1 MYVATVLGC
10 REYLGFDASPNAIS
24 SAHAIPVPVG
34 LSARFE
40 VADFG
45 RPLANTGCPPR
56 AALAYDSLYLAK
68 DLPTALRSVRALAGE
83 RSGLWLTA
91 YVGEGVHEAGVQ
103 GRTENEWREAL
114 ASAGFD
120 IDGVEDVSAEW
131 REFGRRLHNARLA
144 ASTAVLRE
152 LGTATGSQAL
162 WISRR
167 MLGLDGRMSFL
178 GSVRRVEIS
187 SRVRR

>member
-45 RPLANTGCPPR
+45 RPPVNTGCPPA

-68 DLPTALRSVRALAGE
+68 DLPARPCAAFECSAANGVAYGSPPMLAKAFMKPGCRAA
-83 RSGLWLTA
+83 
-91 YVGEGVHEAGVQ
+91 
-103 GRTENEWREAL
+103 
-114 ASAGFD
+114 
-120 IDGVEDVSAEW
+120 
-131 REFGRRLHNARLA
+131 
-144 ASTAVLRE
+144 
-152 LGTATGSQAL
+152 
-162 WISRR
+162 RR
-167 MLGLDGRMSFL
+167 MNGA
-178 GSVRRVEIS
+178 RR
-187 SRVRR
+187 